1 LWHRSFAAG
10 DSLCSLR
17 LPHSVKRVDVR
28 ARRPMRPAAAGAG
41 RLNMLEEKV
50 IPLKWRVQPA
60 PPRFDYLN
68 TRP

>member
-1 LWHRSFAAG
+1 M
-10 DSLCSLR
+10 
-17 LPHSVKRVDVR
+17 KRVDVR